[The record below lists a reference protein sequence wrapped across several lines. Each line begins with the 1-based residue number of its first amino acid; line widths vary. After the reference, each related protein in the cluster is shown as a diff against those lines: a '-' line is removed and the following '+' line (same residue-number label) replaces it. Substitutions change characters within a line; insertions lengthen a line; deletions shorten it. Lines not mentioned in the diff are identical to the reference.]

1 MTINDPKTTL
11 SWTQLSNTNS
21 CCHSSIQITN
31 SIENKWLP
39 VTLLFHISITLN
51 VSFCFI
57 ASCLIKTVLKIFKLS
72 DITCAFQNLTVFP
85 SHRSPLRRCPLALTW
100 RAGAVFGRCW
110 ASCLITCMGFIW
122 ASDLSCNQSPVTTFS
137 WTLHNKQNKVL
148 LSSPLALTL
157 SKHISFLINK
167 CTRNTLHW
175 CTDDFGGKPFYNN
188 KQLSILY
195 KTFS

>member
-1 MTINDPKTTL
+1 M
-11 SWTQLSNTNS
+11 NS
-21 CCHSSIQITN
+21 AQFRITN
-31 SIENKWLP
+31 SIENKRLP

-72 DITCAFQNLTVFP
+72 DITCEFQNVTVFP

-122 ASDLSCNQSPVTTFS
+122 ASDLSRNQSPETTFS

-148 LSSPLALTL
+148 LSSL
-157 SKHISFLINK
+157 STDIVQKYTHNK

-175 CTDDFGGKPFYNN
+175 CTDDFGGKPFIIINN
-188 KQLSILY
+188 
-195 KTFS
+195 